1 MKRLYISPVTEVLAA
16 EAEGMVCASV
26 KRYGVVDGENDGE
39 NYDER
44 PNANGGLPSE
54 VVEVGGD
61 DGPPSTA
68 KEFDLWG
75 DFDW

>member
-26 KRYGVVDGENDGE
+26 KRYGVVDGDNDGDFYGE
-39 NYDER
+39 Q
-44 PNANGGLPSE
+44 PNDGGLPLGGIE
-54 VVEVGGD
+54 VDGD

-68 KEFDLWG
+68 KEFDLI
-75 DFDW
+75 DLTAV

>member
-26 KRYGVVDGENDGE
+26 KRYGVVDGDNDGDFYGE
-39 NYDER
+39 Q
-44 PNANGGLPSE
+44 PNDGGLPSGVIE
-54 VVEVGGD
+54 VDGD

-75 DFDW
+75 DFEW